1 MLLGV
6 EADSLCGP
14 WPCYSGQGESQAQ
27 VSKCAH
33 SGCLRKQ
40 GGVRKNWL
48 KRWFVADDLLHPKL
62 IFYYDSGGKKLG
74 TL

>member
-1 MLLGV
+1 M
-6 EADSLCGP
+6 
-14 WPCYSGQGESQAQ
+14 
-27 VSKCAH
+27 SKCAH